1 MLELFK
7 NAAKIKQLY
16 DEGKYLKAAVLL
28 LKTMTALA
36 SEFSE
41 GEDGQLKM
49 KGAKA
54 PKASDAKNLEK
65 AEAVLLELQAAPK
78 PVGADPA
85 GNPWMV
91 LVITL
96 LPYALDFIRRLRERN
111 G

>member
-16 DEGKYLKAAVLL
+16 DEGKYLQAAVLL
-28 LKTMTALA
+28 LKTVTALA

-41 GEDGQLKM
+41 DKDGTLKV

-65 AEAVLLELQAAPK
+65 AEAVLAEIQSAPK
-78 PVGADPA
+78 PVGADPV
-85 GNPWMV
+85 GNPWLTIIMTV
-91 LVITL
+91 LPIV
-96 LPYALDFIRRLRERN
+96 LDFIRRRREQN

>member
-1 MLELFK
+1 VLELFK

-16 DEGKYLKAAVLL
+16 DEQKYLQAAVLF

-36 SEFSE
+36 SEFVE
-41 GEDGQLKM
+41 GEGGQLKL

-54 PKASDAKNLEK
+54 PKAADVKNLEK
-65 AEAVLLELQAAPK
+65 AEAVLSEMLAAPQ

-85 GNPWMV
+85 GNPWV
-91 LVITL
+91 ALIVTL